1 MESCWLTVAE
11 AAEYLKTKPRTLLK
25 WVREG
30 TIRAYPLHGIKR
42 RVWRFRREDLD
53 AALGFNPTPVL
64 ISALSSSSS
73 SAVRVQ

>member
-11 AAEYLKTKPRTLLK
+11 ASDYLKTRPRTLLK

-30 TIRAYPLHGIKR
+30 AIKAYPLHGTKR

-53 AALGFNPTPVL
+53 AALGFVTAPP
-64 ISALSSSSS
+64 LSSVLDSQLSS
-73 SAVRVQ
+73 VVLQ